1 MTCAACVGA
10 VERALLKH
18 PGVLQASVSLMSSSG
33 KVAYDEHKT
42 HPADLLALIEELGY
56 GATLVTKASRTGG
69 SDGGGGSGG
78 STDRATL
85 EARTWLRQ
93 FLGSAL
99 FTLPIF
105 LIAVVLPKTSM
116 RQPLSTPVVPGL
128 SVRVLLL
135 GLLTTPVQFGFGL
148 RFFKSALG
156 ALRHGSTNMD
166 VLVALGS
173 SAAYFYSLGFSTVS
187 IVTAGRQAKDQEV
200 RTRACMTRKAPLPC
214 LHTTQGD
221 AAPHGFL
228 PTHSPAPLARVRA
241 PVHLAP
247 LLMRPLPPVL

>member
-116 RQPLSTPVVPGL
+116 QQPLSTPVVPGL

-187 IVTAGRQAKDQEV
+187 IVTAGKQAKDQEV
-200 RTRACMTRKAPLPC
+200 RSRA
-214 LHTTQGD
+214 
-221 AAPHGFL
+221 
-228 PTHSPAPLARVRA
+228 SARE
-241 PVHLAP
+241 PFCP
-247 LLMRPLPPVL
+247 